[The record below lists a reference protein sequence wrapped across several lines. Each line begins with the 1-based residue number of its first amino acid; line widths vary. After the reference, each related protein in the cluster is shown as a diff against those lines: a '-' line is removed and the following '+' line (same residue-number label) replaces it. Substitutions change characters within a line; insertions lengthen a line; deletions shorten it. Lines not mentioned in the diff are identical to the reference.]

1 MGIPRNATLAETIY
15 RDIEKN
21 DYLNQLYADLLY
33 NYSLRLF
40 SLPLE
45 EKEID
50 IPSALRFADILSK
63 SAYTENA
70 DTHKIWAQEIIILL
84 NILYPDDVRVS
95 QFLGSV
101 LSAVGNYR
109 GLQTTVKEYTSTD
122 VMDQLYYAYDKGRLC
137 IPGDNNK
144 YFFPAQK
151 QVFDGL
157 GKFCFS
163 YSGPTSMGKSFVIQT
178 YIKQQVEAGVKQN
191 FAILVP
197 TKALINEV
205 RSSILNDIQKGM
217 TEHNYRVV
225 VSAGDIVLQ
234 QNHNFIFVM
243 TPERLLHLLTTVPD
257 LALEFLFVDEAH
269 KISSRGAR
277 SAFYYKV
284 INLVMKRENRPT
296 IVFAS
301 PNIPNPEIY
310 LNLIPGIRQTDVKKM
325 ASKFTPV
332 CQFKYLVDMVK
343 GRIFSHNDHSH
354 KLEPVHQM
362 KAEMDLSDII
372 SVVGRD
378 KQNIVYCNA
387 RTKVVDYATAYA
399 STIKDERHDPKLD
412 ALAKDIQ
419 NEVHTD
425 CFLSELIRKGIAYH
439 VGYLPASIRLRI
451 ERCFEEGL
459 IRTIFCTSTLV
470 EGVNLPADNLF
481 VTSYKN
487 GNCGMNE
494 VEFRNLIGRVGRI
507 KYNLYGNVFLLAYA
521 DSRTDV
527 SKKYESLL
535 NNDVPAQQLSVVG
548 RLSEKQRR
556 AIVACL
562 TQGDVSMKTCLD
574 AETEEDYALM
584 RKIALILMRDVV
596 KGNTSTVTDVF
607 APILT
612 TEASDAIKGHFG
624 RGRTSDDITLS
635 YDQWESLTDAIENG
649 NLVYPTL
656 GTDDS
661 VDFTILVGFLA
672 RLRTIFKWDVYEKNT
687 LGRLDSSGSP
697 LGVLEWYATILMQW
711 IRGNGLSVIIS
722 SALRHK
728 RLNPYKGIW
737 SGKHQLCSYYDYKN
751 MTHRN
756 YVMAETLDVIEN
768 VILFSLANYFR
779 KFSMEYKR
787 IHGVE
792 HFDNDWYEYV
802 EYGTTNSD
810 TILLQQSGFSRE
822 VSQFILAH
830 RGKYIDE
837 SSGDIKIKPAIF
849 TCGDIGVETEAN
861 DVRFNI
867 PELFVDDDN
876 PDETIEEWMT

>member
-1 MGIPRNATLAETIY
+1 MGVPRNATLAETIY

-21 DYLNQLYADLLY
+21 AYLNQLYEDLLY

-40 SLPLE
+40 SLALDE
-45 EKEID
+45 REID
-50 IPSALRFADILSK
+50 ITSALRFADILSK

-84 NILYPDDVRVS
+84 NILYPGDARVS

-109 GLQTTVKEYTSTD
+109 GLQTTVQSYVSTD
-122 VMDQLYYAYDKGRLC
+122 VMDQLYYAFDKGRLC

-163 YSGPTSMGKSFVIQT
+163 YSGPTSMGKSFVVQT
-178 YIKQQVEAGVKQN
+178 YIRQQIEAGVKQN

-205 RSSILNDIQKGM
+205 RSSILNNIQKGM

-234 QNHNFIFVM
+234 QDHSFIFVM
-243 TPERLLHLLTTVPD
+243 TPERLLHLLNMMPT

-269 KISSRGAR
+269 KISSKGGR

-284 INLVMKRENRPT
+284 IHLLMKRESRPT
-296 IVFAS
+296 VVFAS

-310 LNLIPGIRQTDVKKM
+310 LDLIPGIKQMDVRRM
-325 ASKFTPV
+325 ASKFAPV
-332 CQFKYLVDMVK
+332 CQFKYLVDMVG

-354 KLEPVHQM
+354 KLELIHQM
-362 KAEMDLSDII
+362 REEMELCDII

-399 STIKDERHDPKLD
+399 KTITQEYHDPKLD

-425 CFLSELIRKGIAYH
+425 CFLSKLIRKGIAYH

-487 GNCGMNE
+487 GLVGMNE

-535 NNDVPAQQLSVVG
+535 NNDIPAQQLSVTG
-548 RLSEKQRR
+548 KLSEGQRK
-556 AIVACL
+556 AIVVAL
-562 TQGDVSMKTCLD
+562 SQGDVAMKTCLEGEKED
-574 AETEEDYALM
+574 DYALM
-584 RKIALILMRDVV
+584 RKIALILMRDIVQ
-596 KGNTSTVTDVF
+596 GNSSTVTEIF
-607 APILT
+607 APLINAEVT
-612 TEASDAIKGHFG
+612 DAIIGHFG
-624 RGRTSDDITLS
+624 NGRTSDDITLS
-635 YDQWESLTDAIENG
+635 YDQWENLTDAIEKG
-649 NLVYPTL
+649 HLSYPTL
-656 GTDDS
+656 DGDDR
-661 VDFTILVGFLA
+661 VDFPSLVRFLA
-672 RLRTIFKWDVYEKNT
+672 QLRKVFMWEVYEKNT
-687 LGRLDSSGSP
+687 LGRLDRNRSP
-697 LGVLEWYATILMQW
+697 KGVLDWYATILMQW
-711 IRGNGLSVIIS
+711 IRGNGLNVIIS
-722 SALRHK
+722 AALWHK
-728 RLNPYKGIW
+728 KQNPHKGIW
-737 SGKHQLCSYYDYKN
+737 NGKHQLYPYYDHTN

-768 VILFSLANYFR
+768 VILFSLSNYFR

-787 IHGVE
+787 IHNVD
-792 HFDNDWYEYV
+792 HFCNDWYEFV
-802 EYGTTNSD
+802 EYGTTNPA

-822 VSQFILAH
+822 VSQFILKH
-830 RGKYIDE
+830 RSKYIDE
-837 SSGDIKIKPAIF
+837 SSGELKIKSAIF
-849 TCGDIGVETEAN
+849 TCGDIGVETEAI
-861 DVRFNI
+861 DVHYNI
-867 PELFVDDDN
+867 PELFVDDGSNGVAVKD
-876 PDETIEEWMT
+876 